1 MKDTSP
7 QVYPIRLT
15 PNYTQNGMTLL
26 QYYAGQAMQTMCNDD
41 VRYDQYALLA
51 KDAFRVAESMMEEY
65 NKRYRGVE

>member
-26 QYYAGQAMQTMCNDD
+26 QYYAGQAMQSMCDD
-41 VRYDQYALLA
+41 VGRYNQYDLVA
-51 KDAFRVAESMMEEY
+51 KNAFRMAETMLEEY
-65 NKRYRGVE
+65 NKRYVGTV